1 MNINKLQHVW
11 IRTSI
16 AETAFAFHI
25 PNAVMASD
33 SVKTLPM
40 NMIAKVCITDKTMT
54 SNCLQAWSHFLYNM
68 EELKKC
74 IFLLENVVA

>member
-1 MNINKLQHVW
+1 MNVNKLQHVW

-40 NMIAKVCITDKTMT
+40 NMIAKVCITDQTYDVKFSSSLVSELTEKM
-54 SNCLQAWSHFLYNM
+54 HFL
-68 EELKKC
+68 LGK
-74 IFLLENVVA
+74 VVA